1 MATKTV
7 VCPVCGSASA
17 PGRFACSECGALLV
31 AVAMSPRGRVSDA
44 LGRGDAEATEMVPAR
59 VTGATEARLRPRRRT
74 SGKVAA
80 IDPAPAEEPVAA
92 LEPPPVREP
101 APMQQLS
108 GARAATAAD
117 PVAAAR
123 PVATVDAHRESF
135 DDASAPFDENAPFD
149 ASAPFDENAPL
160 AAAVR
165 RPTQPAVLHDLPDRS
180 GSPIRPDSRAPSVSP
195 APTVTPAPIPRDP
208 GPPSAPSWPPPG
220 DRGPLAAPK
229 PRIPAGAYLPP
240 SAVLPPLDLPGAAS
254 MAVAGAGSAVA
265 GAAVATPALEDA
277 PDSASGAN
285 AWLGRASTALADALG
300 SIRVAADGSRRA
312 VFAGAG
318 LASLGILLPWINT
331 LPGASPLANYAERWG
346 LAGPGMW
353 LVFLGLLALAAV
365 AAATGRPAS
374 WPVGLPAIVAA
385 AFLAGVIWP
394 YIVGGYGR
402 SIGIWVVVA
411 GALVLLVGGLLDRRA
426 HHDRGDASV

>member
-17 PGRFACSECGALLV
+17 AGRFACSECGALLV

-44 LGRGDAEATEMVPAR
+44 LGSGDADATEAVPAGG
-59 VTGATEARLRPRRRT
+59 TGTTEARLRPRRRT

-80 IDPAPAEEPVAA
+80 IAPAPVEEPVEARELAPVHEPVAA
-92 LEPPPVREP
+92 DEPP
-101 APMQQLS
+101 
-108 GARAATAAD
+108 GTRAATAAD
-117 PVAAAR
+117 PVAAAE
-123 PVATVDAHRESF
+123 PVATVDAHDESL
-135 DDASAPFDENAPFD
+135 DDE
-149 ASAPFDENAPL
+149 SAPFDENAPL

-165 RPTQPAVLHDLPDRS
+165 RPTQPAVLHDLPDLS
-180 GSPIRPDSRAPSVSP
+180 GLPIRSESP
-195 APTVTPAPIPRDP
+195 APFVTPAPFVAPASIPHDP
-208 GPPSAPSWPPPG
+208 GPSSAPSWPPPG

-254 MAVAGAGSAVA
+254 MAGAGAGAGPSVA
-265 GAAVATPALEDA
+265 GAAAATPALEGA
-277 PDSASGAN
+277 PDSAPGAA
-285 AWLGRASTALADALG
+285 AWLGRISTALSEGLG

-318 LASLGILLPWINT
+318 LAALGILLPWVNT

-353 LVFLGLLALAAV
+353 LVFLGLVALAAV